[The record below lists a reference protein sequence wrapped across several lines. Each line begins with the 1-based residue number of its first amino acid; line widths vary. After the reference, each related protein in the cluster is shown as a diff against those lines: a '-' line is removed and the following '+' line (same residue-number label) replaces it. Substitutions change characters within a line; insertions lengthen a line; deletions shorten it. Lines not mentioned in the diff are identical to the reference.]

1 VSHTPSEH
9 TKDPHT
15 VQAQGCARQYVGRMA
30 GESSIQSYHW
40 GRSSKDI

>member
-9 TKDPHT
+9 MKDSHT
-15 VQAQGCARQYVGRMA
+15 VQAQGRAREYVERTA